1 MRKPDFNGPSREL
14 PTGADH
20 LDESVYCVNCG
31 NIFVPNGVDRDCPTC
46 TVAKM
51 LDEAEGVFEA

>member
-1 MRKPDFNGPSREL
+1 MRKSDFNGPSREL
-14 PTGADH
+14 PAGSDH

-31 NIFVPNGVDRDCPTC
+31 NIFVWAEGRDYPTC

-51 LDEAEGVFEA
+51 LEEVEGVTADV

>member
-1 MRKPDFNGPSREL
+1 MRKPDFNGSSKEL
-14 PTGADH
+14 PSESDH

-31 NIFVPNGVDRDCPTC
+31 NIFVWAPDRDCPTC

-51 LDEAEGVFEA
+51 LDEAEGVTTDA